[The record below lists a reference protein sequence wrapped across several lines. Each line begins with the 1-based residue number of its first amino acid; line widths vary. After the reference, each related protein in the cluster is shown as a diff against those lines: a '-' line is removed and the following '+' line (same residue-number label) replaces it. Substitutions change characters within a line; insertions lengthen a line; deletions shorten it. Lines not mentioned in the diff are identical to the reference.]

1 VSDQGEHHKLRNR
14 VFKLWN
20 FKVKTYNVISQ
31 LKENPL
37 SSSENGILKLLYFI
51 INKNELL
58 KRDFLSRIKSK
69 VREEY
74 DSNYNNTEFFKQ
86 MTDELN
92 VINSII
98 SFKTKE
104 NYLIQP
110 PSDINEMNRLYLES
124 FNNLCKSLGE
134 NIKRTKSFTL

>member
-98 SFKTKE
+98 SFKTNE

>member
-1 VSDQGEHHKLRNR
+1 
-14 VFKLWN
+14 
-20 FKVKTYNVISQ
+20 
-31 LKENPL
+31 
-37 SSSENGILKLLYFI
+37 
-51 INKNELL
+51 
-58 KRDFLSRIKSK
+58 LSRIKSK

-74 DSNYNNTEFFKQ
+74 DSNYNNTEFFRQ

-98 SFKTKE
+98 SYKTKE

-110 PSDINEMNRLYLES
+110 PSEINEMNRLYLES

>member
-1 VSDQGEHHKLRNR
+1 MSDQGEHHKLRNR